1 MPRLTAGLA
10 FGILGIFALPLF
22 AQDSQTSEA
31 TQRLLERNKMFKP
44 AVVRVAENVY
54 TAIGYQVSTNSMI
67 VGDDSLIIVDPGQ
80 LPAAVKRVRAEF
92 EKISSLPVKAI
103 IYTHSHG
110 DHTNGA
116 SAFYEPNRNIAVF
129 ARSNYGSE
137 DAFIQSKGLAREM
150 RPSNT

>member
-1 MPRLTAGLA
+1 
-10 FGILGIFALPLF
+10 
-22 AQDSQTSEA
+22 
-31 TQRLLERNKMFKP
+31 MFKP

-110 DHTNGA
+110 DHINEA

-129 ARSNYGSE
+129 ACSNYGSE